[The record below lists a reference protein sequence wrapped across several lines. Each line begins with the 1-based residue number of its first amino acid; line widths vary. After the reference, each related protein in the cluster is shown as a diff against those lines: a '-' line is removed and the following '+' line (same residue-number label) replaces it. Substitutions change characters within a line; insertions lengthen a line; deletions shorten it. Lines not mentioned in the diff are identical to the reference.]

1 MLSTTLFISFASN
14 FCNNWNFVAGSL
26 NLLIPVANA
35 LEFNSKMV
43 RFYHCKDEREMMA
56 FLVAAIRRD

>member
-1 MLSTTLFISFASN
+1 MLSTTLSSLLPVI

-26 NLLIPVANA
+26 NLLIPVAKA

-43 RFYHCKDEREMMA
+43 RFYHSKDEREMMA
-56 FLVAAIRRD
+56 FW